1 MWLPTWHPLRLLR
14 LLQHEDVIADA
25 RAEAAAL
32 VERDL
37 LLAGHPALRQAVVDL
52 LDEEQADF
60 LEKA

>member
-1 MWLPTWHPLRLLR
+1 MGSSVVP
-14 LLQHEDVIADA
+14 AGG
-25 RAEAAAL
+25 EAAAL

-37 LLAGHPALRQAVVDL
+37 LLAEHPALRQAVVDL